1 MFSQLAKWSRCVMV
15 SSYLRSFSQSKYFRG
30 EKRTSKG
37 NDSLKEKNIMPLS
50 FVFLA
55 YRICPLVLKLQK
67 AIESGT
73 HCNRVNTKTTGAG
86 PSIEFIGG
94 ILFLPGH
101 ENIIEVMMLIRITGE
116 RVKFIGI
123 KSIKESFINTSLH
136 TLNRFT
142 LHNSDN
148 TSLQFVYFDQSTPSL
163 CTDLPPPPLRKNRF
177 FLGGGGLYTLTS
189 ASVA

>member
-1 MFSQLAKWSRCVMV
+1 
-15 SSYLRSFSQSKYFRG
+15 
-30 EKRTSKG
+30 
-37 NDSLKEKNIMPLS
+37 MPLS

-55 YRICPLVLKLQK
+55 YRICPLVLKLQN
-67 AIESGT
+67 ASDT
-73 HCNRVNTKTTGAG
+73 HCNRVNTKTTTGAG
-86 PSIEFIGG
+86 PPIEFIVR

-148 TSLQFVYFDQSTPSL
+148 TSLHFVYFDQSTPSL

-177 FLGGGGLYTLTS
+177 FLGGGGSLHINFRFSGVNRTRKCSCSILL
-189 ASVA
+189 